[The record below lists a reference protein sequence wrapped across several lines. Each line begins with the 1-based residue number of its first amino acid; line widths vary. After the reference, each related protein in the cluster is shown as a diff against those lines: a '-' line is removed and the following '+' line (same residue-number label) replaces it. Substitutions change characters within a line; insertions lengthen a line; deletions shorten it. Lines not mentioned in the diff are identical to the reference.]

1 MPLNLPNALT
11 WLRILAVPLVVVLFY
26 MGERWADPAAG
37 LLFAAASITDSLD
50 GYLARRMGLVS
61 RLGAFLDPVAD
72 KLIVSTALVLLVQAD
87 PQAALAIVAGI
98 IIGRE
103 ITVSALREWM
113 SELGA
118 RAHVAVTFFG
128 KWKTT
133 VQIVGISL
141 MLYHKPILGIEVYP
155 IGVGLLFVAAALTI
169 WSMLDYLR
177 AAWPIMLR
185 RE

>member
-1 MPLNLPNALT
+1 RDWSSDVCSSDL
-11 WLRILAVPLVVVLFY
+11 
-26 MGERWADPAAG
+26 
-37 LLFAAASITDSLD
+37 
-50 GYLARRMGLVS
+50 
-61 RLGAFLDPVAD
+61 AD

-141 MLYHKPILGIEVYP
+141 MLYYKPILGIDVYP
-155 IGVGLLFVAAALTI
+155 IGVGLLFVAGALTL
-169 WSMLDYLR
+169 WSMFGYLR
-177 AAWPIMLR
+177 AAWPV
-185 RE
+185 